1 MKKTTIALADDHRL
15 FTESLEKLIFSNPHF
30 EHSFSEHD
38 GDTMLRLLAEKQ
50 PDILILDINFPPFNG
65 IQLIPA
71 VRSVSPSSKILLL
84 SMHQPADFSLTPE
97 NFPADGYMLK
107 TSGKE
112 VLMEALDILS
122 TSNGPYFCPEI
133 QWSEAESTSDAQGT
147 VLTRREKDIIRLI
160 SEGKTSRDIADALDI
175 SENTVKTHR
184 ARIREK
190 MNVTGVAELL
200 NKIYSVPGSSS

>member
-1 MKKTTIALADDHRL
+1 MKRTTIALADDHKL
-15 FTESLEKLIFSNPHF
+15 FTESLEKLIFIQPAY

-38 GDTMLRLLAEKQ
+38 GEAMLRLLAEKQ

-71 VRSVSPSSKILLL
+71 VRSVSPETKILLL

-107 TSGKE
+107 TSGKD
-112 VLMEALDILS
+112 VLMEALATLAAS
-122 TSNGPYFCPEI
+122 AEPYFCPEI
-133 QWSEAESTSDAQGT
+133 QWSQAEPVKDGPGT

-200 NKIYSVPGSSS
+200 NKIYSVPGSAS